1 MYDLVPLPNNNVNI
15 PVWKKSSVVCF
26 SAAILGHPFGC
37 FPSNSVH
44 YLIQNDC
51 ALFFLF
57 IFLLHHDCKFPLSL
71 CFFFFFLKK
80 DTISAATLSP
90 GSKVLTPLSVLWRL
104 SKMCLMEIISWK
116 FSGRSL
122 YFIFRVHLQVTCHL
136 LPATADTVC
145 IYSGT
150 QTYRYIYSIM
160 LTHPEPF
167 FGHCQEENQGDRRS
181 LTSAKVIRIVL
192 LCSLSEPNWQV
203 ISCLD
208 INNIRQTVFPRTRL
222 SSRCSFHC
230 RW

>member
-1 MYDLVPLPNNNVNI
+1 MWIYQFGKKALWFVLALLFWGIHLVAFPAI
-15 PVWKKSSVVCF
+15 QCIISSKMTVLYF
-26 SAAILGHPFGC
+26 
-37 FPSNSVH
+37 
-44 YLIQNDC
+44 
-51 ALFFLF
+51 FFLYSYCIMIANSPF
-57 IFLLHHDCKFPLSL
+57 HSV
-71 CFFFFFLKK
+71 FFFFLKK